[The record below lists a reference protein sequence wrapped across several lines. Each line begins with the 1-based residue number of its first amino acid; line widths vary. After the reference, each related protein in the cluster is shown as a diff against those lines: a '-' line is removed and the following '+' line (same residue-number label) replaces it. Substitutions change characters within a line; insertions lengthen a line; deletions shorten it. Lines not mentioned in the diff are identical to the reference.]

1 MENLKKYNQVF
12 MENFEIDEAV
22 LAGNPTVLTLDGWNS
37 LAQLN
42 LITLLED
49 AFDIMFDPEDIVMLN
64 SYESGKEILGRYGI
78 SME

>member
-22 LAGNPTVLTLDGWNS
+22 LAENPTVLTLDGWNS
-37 LAQLN
+37 LAQMN

-49 AFDIMFDPEDIVMLN
+49 TFEIMLDPEDIVMLN

>member
-12 MENFEIDEAV
+12 MENFEIDEAA
-22 LAGNPTVLTLDGWNS
+22 LAQNPTVLTLEGWNS

-49 AFDIMFDPEDIVMLN
+49 TFEIMFDPEDIVMLN

-78 SME
+78 TME